1 MKRLC
6 RWLGFEIV
14 FVQIGHGLIGA
25 ALLGLLAASAP
36 WWFLLAVSP
45 IVVLSFVFWM
55 YESRLAFPV
64 ARELLAGRAWRP
76 ERDPIS
82 CSKYL

>member
-6 RWLGFEIV
+6 RWLGFEIA

-36 WWFLLAVSP
+36 WWLLLAVSP
-45 IVVLSFVFWM
+45 IVVFSLAFWM
-55 YESRLAFPV
+55 YESRLTLPV
-64 ARELLAGRAWRP
+64 ARDLLAGRPWRP
-76 ERDPIS
+76 ERGPIS
-82 CSKYL
+82 RRKDR